1 MSVLDVEKVTF
12 SYENEKLLKDVSFRL
27 FDKDH
32 AVLVG
37 PNGSGKSTILKL
49 ISNMLHPDSG
59 TIKWVNN
66 IKVGY
71 LDQYRTLP
79 GDLLVEEYLYDVF
92 FDMFKKEKEM
102 IALYEQV
109 ATASEGDYEKL
120 LTKASNLG
128 EELEEVGFYALS
140 SRINN
145 VISGLGLEE
154 SVLEMPM
161 KHLSGGM
168 RAKIILAK
176 LLLEEDDVLLLDE
189 PTNFLDVMHISW
201 LAKFL
206 KDYPKAFIVISHNE
220 EFMKEIAT
228 VVLAL
233 EGVNINRYKGD
244 FDYYLKERVLRLDH
258 QAKQYENQQ
267 KMIAKTEDF
276 IRRNIVGATSAK
288 AAKSKRTLL
297 AKVVRIEKPNKLSK
311 TYKFSFPVAGVPWK
325 DVLTVTDL
333 VIGYGEALLEPIN
346 LEVKRG
352 EKVVI
357 TGKNGIG
364 KSTFIKTILKQINSL
379 DGSFMWGENTKIT
392 YLAQDGS
399 FSELD
404 TPYSVVANHFHNF
417 TKFEVMST
425 LGEYGITYEM
435 ATRPLKS
442 LSGGE
447 QTKVRLA
454 LLKNQ
459 KGNVLIMDEPTNH
472 LDVEAKD
479 ALQAALIKYQGTL
492 ILVSHEKS
500 FYENICD
507 YELSLFNEDND

>member
-1 MSVLDVEKVTF
+1 MSVLDVLKLTF
-12 SYENEKLLKDVSFRL
+12 SYENENLLKDVNFRL

-49 ISNMLHPDSG
+49 ISNKLHPDSG
-59 TIKWVNN
+59 SIKWVNN

-71 LDQYRTLP
+71 LDQYRVLP
-79 GDLLVEEYLYDVF
+79 QSLIVEEYLYDVF
-92 FDMFKKEKEM
+92 ADLFKKEKEM
-102 IALYEQV
+102 IELYERV
-109 ATASEGDYEKL
+109 ARVSEGDYEKL
-120 LTKASNLG
+120 LYRATAIS
-128 EELEEVGFYALS
+128 EELEEIGFYALS
-140 SRINN
+140 ARINY
-145 VISGLGLEE
+145 VITGLGLDDN
-154 SVLEMPM
+154 VLKLPI

-176 LLLEEDDVLLLDE
+176 LLLEEADVLLLDE
-189 PTNFLDVMHISW
+189 PTNFLDVMHIEW

-206 KDYPKAFIVISHNE
+206 KDYQKAFIVISHNE

-233 EGVNINRYKGD
+233 EGVSVNRYKGD
-244 FDYYLKERVLRLDH
+244 YDYYLRERVLRLDH

-276 IRRNIVGATSAK
+276 IRRNIVSATSSK
-288 AAKSKRTLL
+288 AAKSKRTQL
-297 AKVVRIEKPNKLSK
+297 AKVVRIEKPKKLSK
-311 TYKFSFPVAGVPWK
+311 TYKFSFPVKGVPWK
-325 DVLTVTDL
+325 DVLSVTDL
-333 VIGYGEALLEPIN
+333 VIGYDEALLEPIN
-346 LEVKRG
+346 LDVKRG

-364 KSTFIKTILKQINSL
+364 KSTFVKTILEQIPSL
-379 DGSFMWGENTKIT
+379 GGAFTWSENTKII
-392 YLAQDGS
+392 YLAQDGA
-399 FSELD
+399 FKGD
-404 TPYSVVANHFHNF
+404 NTPYSVVANHFHNF

-435 ATRPLKS
+435 ATRPFKS

-479 ALQAALIKYQGTL
+479 ALQEALIKYQGTL

-500 FYENICD
+500 FYEEICD
-507 YELSLFNEDND
+507 YELSLFSEDNE